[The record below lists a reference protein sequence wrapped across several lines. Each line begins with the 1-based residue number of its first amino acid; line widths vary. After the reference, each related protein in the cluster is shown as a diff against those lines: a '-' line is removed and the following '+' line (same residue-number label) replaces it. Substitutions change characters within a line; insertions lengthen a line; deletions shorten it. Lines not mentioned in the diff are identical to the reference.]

1 MKFEVSRS
9 LDNVTGG
16 LIGMAII
23 AKMGFDWF
31 VINNEYSVLVSK
43 DHVSVKNFGG
53 KKISKAM
60 VKKIAEYMKYKQYH
74 TEGNGCMYIFN
85 DTPKGK
91 GKKHG
96 NTDRA
101 N

>member
-31 VINNEYSVLVSK
+31 VVNNEYSVLVSK

-53 KKISKAM
+53 KKVTKAII
-60 VKKIAEYMKYKQYH
+60 KKIAEYMKYSQYH
-74 TEGNGCMYIFN
+74 TEGNSCVYIF
-85 DTPKGK
+85 DDSKK

-96 NTDRA
+96 DN

>member
-9 LDNVTGG
+9 MDNVTGG
-16 LIGMAII
+16 LIGMVII
-23 AKMGFDWF
+23 ARMGFDWF
-31 VINNEYSVLVSK
+31 VVNNEYSVLVSK

-53 KKISKAM
+53 KKVTKAII
-60 VKKIAEYMKYKQYH
+60 KKIAEYMKYSQYH
-74 TEGNGCMYIFN
+74 TEGNSCVYIF
-85 DTPKGK
+85 DDSKK